1 MFYCMFYFTCD
12 RSFIDVSIRGGSIEA
27 AAAGGLAFW
36 LTGFGRQLRVLV
48 IGSHDVGKSVI
59 IRRLI
64 GQGLVSDGPEL
75 SESASCNSLR
85 GLSAAI
91 R

>member
-1 MFYCMFYFTCD
+1 MY
-12 RSFIDVSIRGGSIEA
+12 ISIRDGSIEE

-48 IGSHDVGKSVI
+48 IGGHDVGKSVI

-64 GQGLVSDGPEL
+64 GQGLISEGTEL

-85 GLSAAI
+85 GLPVANYYVELLYVTFH
-91 R
+91 